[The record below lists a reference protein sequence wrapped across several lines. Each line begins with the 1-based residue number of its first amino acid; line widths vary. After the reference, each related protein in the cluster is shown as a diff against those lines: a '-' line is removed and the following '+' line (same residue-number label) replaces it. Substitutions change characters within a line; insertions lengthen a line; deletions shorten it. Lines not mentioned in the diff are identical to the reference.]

1 MEMIIIYS
9 EQLWYVY
16 TVAVFAYVS
25 AWPAEP
31 QTEGVTV

>member
-16 TVAVFAYVS
+16 TVAVFAYVCQLS
-25 AWPAEP
+25 
-31 QTEGVTV
+31 QRLRV